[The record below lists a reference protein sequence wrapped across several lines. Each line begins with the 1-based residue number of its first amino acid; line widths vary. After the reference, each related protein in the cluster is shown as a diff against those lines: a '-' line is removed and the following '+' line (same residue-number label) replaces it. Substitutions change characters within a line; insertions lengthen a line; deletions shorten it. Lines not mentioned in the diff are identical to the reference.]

1 MKPHIDK
8 KLLRISGLAE
18 KNLLAFIEDGDLVE
32 TVVSGLRSLVD
43 GDGGGDADV
52 VGVQTEIF
60 AEFDG
65 VGRVET
71 TGGVVPAL
79 ERSAGEGGLG
89 NSYSFSLAT

>member
-1 MKPHIDK
+1 MKSHIDK

-52 VGVQTEIF
+52 VGV
-60 AEFDG
+60 
-65 VGRVET
+65 
-71 TGGVVPAL
+71 
-79 ERSAGEGGLG
+79 
-89 NSYSFSLAT
+89 